1 MKRCLLACLL
11 ALAAIAQ
18 AAAGTLNVNTGV
30 LTGTTAVTI
39 GTVPQNCVIYTITLA
54 NLTANAVTGGV
65 NIGTVA
71 APTTIESAFTVGASL
86 NYFVSFAP
94 TPANST
100 VLVAAEPV
108 AIQIAAQTA
117 WNSANLNVA
126 VTYACY

>member
-1 MKRCLLACLL
+1 MKRYLLSLVFTLVVAS
-11 ALAAIAQ
+11 AT
-18 AAAGTLNVNTGV
+18 AGTFNVNTGV
-30 LTGTTAVTI
+30 LTGTTAVVI
-39 GTVPQNCVIYTITLA
+39 GTVPQNCVVYTITIA

-71 APTTIESAFTVGASL
+71 APTTIESAFAVAAST

-117 WNSANLNVA
+117 WNNANLNVA
-126 VTYACY
+126 LAYACY